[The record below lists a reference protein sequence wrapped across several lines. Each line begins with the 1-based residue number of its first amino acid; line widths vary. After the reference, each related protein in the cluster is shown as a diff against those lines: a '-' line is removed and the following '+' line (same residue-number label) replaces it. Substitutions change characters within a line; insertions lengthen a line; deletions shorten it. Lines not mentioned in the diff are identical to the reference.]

1 MKTPMKRP
9 ALTAVSA
16 ACAAPLLA
24 GLWLTPAWAQ
34 SNRYQGAG
42 DTAAVFRTPE
52 GIPVGEAVG
61 SLPPSPTRGLMNQSL
76 GLPQGAKLMLS
87 VQRGQAPADGKSAI
101 RLRIEAFD
109 AQGQRLTAPFRVLLE
124 TSLGRLQVPN
134 TSGRG
139 PAAVELAAVEA
150 EVRGGSVELVLMA
163 PATPGTATV
172 RASAGAVGV
181 QGELEFLPDLRPLFA
196 VGIVEGA
203 LHLGEVKRSA
213 QTPVIVDAGFEQLLR
228 SWNSRQGSVNEDA
241 NLTGR
246 AAVYVKGAVRG
257 DYLLT
262 LRADTEG
269 TRSKMFRDIDPNAY
283 YPVVGDA
290 SVKSYDAQS
299 RGRFFVRIDKGRSY
313 ALVGDL
319 ITAAANPAAKL
330 GSYGRALT
338 GGQWVYQGQSVRVS
352 AFGAHQTTRA
362 FVDEQPGRGISGPY
376 AVAQA
381 NALANSERVEIITRS
396 RLQPDLILRRTP
408 MQRYVD
414 YDFEPFSGRL
424 LFNAPVPSV
433 DEVGNPVT
441 LRVQYEA
448 EGAAERHWV
457 AGGEASVQL
466 GERLTVGATAAK
478 DNTPAAPYRLVGA
491 TAQLKLGD
499 NTWVVLEA
507 AQSEGTSLV
516 NQSLAAAAPAATPAA
531 SRQGRAGRVELRHQS
546 ANTQVQAQVA
556 KTGAGFQNPTADIS
570 SGRVEAQV
578 QAAHRLGERVTL
590 RAGAVHTQ
598 DNSGTAAQGAGRTA
612 GSVGAS
618 VDIGER
624 IRVDVAVNRALQD
637 PQAAA
642 SGVTQVPPPT
652 ALGGI
657 GFGVGPGGTLAG
669 PVPVTG
675 LPSTTIPVPA
685 TAAQA
690 GGDYTSVGV
699 RVTGKVTDKASV
711 YAEAERTTDN
721 KQRTAVGG
729 EVRVDERTRA
739 YARHELS
746 NSITGPYGLNT
757 DGIDRRTTAVGV
769 DTAVMGD
776 AQLFAEYRIA
786 GSAAGSDVARA
797 MGLRRGWQLAPGF
810 QLQTAIERQT
820 TGLASGVNEASTA
833 LSLGANYTGAEHWKA
848 AGRLDLRNSTYQRE
862 LLNTLALDRQIGPR
876 WTALVRNYFRASEG
890 RNGAAGSPQLASL
903 GNTAQ
908 DRFQLGAAYRSV
920 DGGRWDGLGR
930 VEYRMDKTINSAGR
944 LLDQDIQAVVGSL
957 HANARLHRSLTVSGQ
972 LAAKLVDERVA
983 LGGQPPAGAWDGSL
997 VAGRVIWDLADRFDL
1012 SVYASA
1018 QRNAQASLYGAGVEL
1033 GYRLVD
1039 NLWVAAAYSHGQYS
1053 DVDLFSANAS
1063 WNGLTMR
1070 VRWKFDERT
1079 LAFNEPRINRVMDE
1093 AASGVARLM
1102 RLWRE

>member
-9 ALTAVSA
+9 ALTLVAT

-24 GLWLTPAWAQ
+24 GLWLSPAWAQ
-34 SNRYQGAG
+34 AARQTAG
-42 DTAAVFRTPE
+42 GETVVFRTPE

-76 GLPQGAKLMLS
+76 GLPQGTQLMLS
-87 VQRGQAPADGKSAI
+87 LQRGQAPADGKSPV

-109 AQGQRLTAPFRVLLE
+109 ARGQRVTAPFRVLLE

-163 PATPGTATV
+163 PDTPGTATL
-172 RASAGAVGV
+172 RASSGAVGV

-203 LHLGEVKRSA
+203 LHLGEVKRSG

-228 SWNSRQGSVNEDA
+228 SWNNRQGNV
-241 NLTGR
+241 
-246 AAVYVKGAVRG
+246 
-257 DYLLT
+257 
-262 LRADTEG
+262 
-269 TRSKMFRDIDPNAY
+269 FRDIDPNAY

-290 SVKSYDAQS
+290 SVKSFDAQS

-319 ITAAANPAAKL
+319 VTAAANPAAKL

-396 RLQPDLILRRTP
+396 RLQPDVILRRTP

-466 GERLTVGATAAK
+466 GERLTLGATAAK

-499 NTWVVLEA
+499 NTWVVVEA

-516 NQSLAAAAPAATPAA
+516 NQNLAATGNPANAANAGNTPAA
-531 SRQGRAGRVELRHQS
+531 RQGRAGRVELRHQS
-546 ANTQVQAQVA
+546 TNTQVQAQVA

-570 SGRVEAQV
+570 SGRIEAQV
-578 QAAHRLGERVTL
+578 QAAHRVSERVTL
-590 RAGAVHTQ
+590 RAGAIHTQ

-618 VDIGER
+618 VELGER

-669 PVPVTG
+669 PVPTTG
-675 LPSTTIPVPA
+675 LASTTIPVPA
-685 TAAQA
+685 TTAQA

-699 RVTGKVTDKASV
+699 RVTGKVTEKASV
-711 YAEAERTTDN
+711 YAEAERTTDS
-721 KQRTAVGG
+721 KQRAAVGG

-769 DTAVMGD
+769 DTAVLGD

-820 TGLASGVNEASTA
+820 TGLASGLNEESTA
-833 LSLGANYTGAEHWKA
+833 LSLGANVTGAEHWKA

-862 LLNTLALDRQIGPR
+862 VLNTLALDRQIGPR

-920 DGGRWDGLGR
+920 DGGRWDALGR
-930 VEYRMDKTINSAGR
+930 IEYRIDKTINSAGR

-957 HANARLHRSLTVSGQ
+957 HGNARLHRSLTISGQ
-972 LAAKLVDERVA
+972 VAAKLVDERVA
-983 LGGQPPAGAWDGSL
+983 LGGQTPAGAWDGTL
-997 VAGRVIWDLADRFDL
+997 LAGRVIWDFADRFDL
-1012 SVYASA
+1012 SLYASA
-1018 QRNAQASLYGAGVEL
+1018 QRNAQASQYGAGFEL

-1039 NLWVAAAYSHGQYS
+1039 NLWVAAAYNHGQYS

-1070 VRWKFDERT
+1070 MRWKFDERT
-1079 LAFNEPRINRVMDE
+1079 LAFNDPRINRVMNE